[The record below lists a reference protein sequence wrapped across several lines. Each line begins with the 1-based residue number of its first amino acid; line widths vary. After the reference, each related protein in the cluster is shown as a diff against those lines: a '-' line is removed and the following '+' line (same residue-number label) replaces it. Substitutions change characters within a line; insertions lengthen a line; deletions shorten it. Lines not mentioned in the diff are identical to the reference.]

1 MKWIF
6 LLIAGMLEISWAVSL
21 KFTHGF
27 SRVVPSVVTV
37 GLMAASFYFLA
48 LAVRELPLGT
58 AYAVWTGIGI
68 LGTTVIGTFFFWRSA
83 DCCSVIMHYICHN
96 RNYRAENYV
105 ITYC

>member
-6 LLIAGMLEISWAVSL
+6 LLIAGMLEISRAVSL

-27 SRVVPSVVTV
+27 CRVVPSVVTV

-68 LGTTVIGTFFFWRSA
+68 LGTTVIGTVFFGEVLTAVRLLCIIF
-83 DCCSVIMHYICHN
+83 
-96 RNYRAENYV
+96 V
-105 ITYC
+105 ITGIIGLKITS

>member
-6 LLIAGMLEISWAVSL
+6 LLIAGMLEISWAVGL

-27 SRVVPSVVTV
+27 SRLLPSAAAV
-37 GLMAASFYFLA
+37 GLMTASFYFLA

-68 LGTTVIGTFFFWRSA
+68 LGTTVIGIVFFGEPLTVVRLICIMF
-83 DCCSVIMHYICHN
+83 VIAGIIGLK
-96 RNYRAENYV
+96 
-105 ITYC
+105 ITS

>member
-68 LGTTVIGTFFFWRSA
+68 LGTTVIGTFFFGEVLTAVRLL
-83 DCCSVIMHYICHN
+83 CIIF
-96 RNYRAENYV
+96 V
-105 ITYC
+105 ITGIIGLKITS